1 MNGRWRSI
9 VMAGLDPA
17 IHRHSY
23 PCRLILDG
31 RIKCGHDSKE
41 GAAMTTVMQRMK
53 GRYIVYILASKR
65 NGTLYIGVTNNLTRR
80 SYEHREGKGS
90 IFTKRYRVH
99 NLVYAEEFSDV
110 TQAIQRESNLKH
122 WPRRWK
128 IELIEKLNP
137 EWADLY
143 ETIV

>member
-1 MNGRWRSI
+1 
-9 VMAGLDPA
+9 MAGLDPA
-17 IHRHSY
+17 IQ
-23 PCRLILDG
+23 
-31 RIKCGHDSKE
+31 E
-41 GAAMTTVMQRMK
+41 QRMK
-53 GRYIVYILASKR
+53 SRCFVYILASKR
-65 NGTLYIGVTNNLTRR
+65 NGTLYIGVTNNLMRR

-90 IFTKRYRVH
+90 IFTKRYEVH

-137 EWADLY
+137 EWVDLY
-143 ETIV
+143 ETLV